1 MESRALLRERGEVV
15 GMGMQDPL
23 WFPRLAAVPGVDYA
37 PPAELD
43 VSKLRRRTARPEI
56 SRYSDLPLTL
66 WWGDTTESPAS
77 AHVLADARKAT
88 TARVLRNLAEVL
100 ELPGEPAD
108 YHFAIQGVVSQL
120 RSRGGEGPRVFAE
133 LERLCW
139 LDLQLIQA
147 FPEAV
152 TYDDPDDG
160 PQHAHVT
167 AFKTLLDLYLTE
179 GALGDAARV
188 LIIAERFGQAHT
200 PAAEKALTRIAALAA
215 EDTTR

>member
-1 MESRALLRERGEVV
+1 
-15 GMGMQDPL
+15 MGLQDPL
-23 WFPRLAAVPGVDYA
+23 WFARLAAVPGISYA
-37 PPAELD
+37 TPAELD
-43 VSKLRRRTARPEI
+43 VTKLRRRNASPEI
-56 SRYSDLPLTL
+56 SRYPDLPPTL

-77 AHVLADARKAT
+77 AHVLADSRKAT

-108 YHFAIQGVVSQL
+108 YHFAIQGVVSQM
-120 RSRGGEGPRVFAE
+120 RSRGGEGPHVFAE

-147 FPEAV
+147 CPEV
-152 TYDDPDDG
+152 VIYDHPEDG
-160 PQHAHVT
+160 QQYAHVT

-188 LIIAERFGQAHT
+188 LPIAERFRQGDT
-200 PAAEKALTRIAALAA
+200 PATEKARTRMAALAA
-215 EDTTR
+215 EDSTR

>member
-1 MESRALLRERGEVV
+1 
-15 GMGMQDPL
+15 MGLQDPL
-23 WFPRLAAVPGVDYA
+23 WFPRLAAVPGVGYA

-43 VSKLRRRTARPEI
+43 LTKLRRRNARPEV
-56 SRYSDLPLTL
+56 SRYPDLPPTL

-77 AHVLADARKAT
+77 AHVLDDARKAT

-120 RSRGGEGPRVFAE
+120 RSRAGEGPHVFAE

-147 FPEAV
+147 CPDV
-152 TYDDPDDG
+152 VIYDHPDDG

-179 GALGDAARV
+179 GALGHAARV
-188 LIIAERFGQAHT
+188 LPIAEWFGQANT
-200 PAAEKALTRIAALAA
+200 PAAEKARTRMAALAA